1 MDPFLIQTG
10 VNLGMAAFAKG
21 QANSLQDDL
30 IGLESQL
37 ASLEANRQPIINPY
51 ENVSG
56 YQPEDLSESFTN
68 PFANLRVATKAAR
81 MKAEETDVALANA
94 LDAVRMGA
102 GAAGSA
108 TALANAAK
116 QGKAEVAASIET
128 QEVNN
133 QKLFAQGEQQLQQRI
148 AGEKARIQGIE
159 ANEAARVQNAMAQGD
174 LFMFQ
179 QQELRDMQQLDRMQ
193 ARIDENRQ
201 NTANINSAMYTQFGN
216 IAGSMSKLPGYGQ
229 SFKQ

>member
-1 MDPFLIQTG
+1 MDPFIIQTG
-10 VNLGMAAFAKG
+10 INLGMAAFAKG
-21 QANSLQDDL
+21 QSNSLEDDL
-30 IGLESQL
+30 ISLESQL
-37 ASLEANRQPIINPY
+37 ASLEANRQPIVNPY
-51 ENVSG
+51 EDITG
-56 YQPEDLSESFTN
+56 YKPEDLSDSFTN

-94 LDAVRMGA
+94 LDAVRMGR

-133 QKLFAQGEQQLQQRI
+133 QKLFAQGEAQLQQRI
-148 AGEKARIQGIE
+148 AAEQARVQGIE
-159 ANEAARVQNAMAQGD
+159 ASEAARVQNARAQGD

-179 QQELRDMQQLDRMQ
+179 QQEIRDMQQLDRMQ
-193 ARIDENRQ
+193 AKIDENRQ
-201 NTANINSAMYTQFGN
+201 NQANADKAMFSAFGDL
-216 IAGSMSKLPGYGQ
+216 AGSMTDMPGYGD
-229 SFKQ
+229 SFK